1 MKELSL
7 SELEIGMVLARD
19 VYDPYRNHLLP
30 EGTTIN
36 EEVLKILNTLSIAK
50 FYVEG
55 NVPAGTDRGP
65 DEPSYAERVKASPE
79 FQAFKQSY
87 ELQLDSFRQVI
98 NNVVEQNTR
107 LDIKSLLQQSLEI
120 ATLGQ
125 DKTDLLTMLQNM
137 KEYDD
142 STYAHCLNV
151 ALLCNLFAGWLHYS
165 QERIELTTT
174 CGLFHDLGKLLV
186 PHEILTKPA
195 KLTEN
200 EYEAVQKHP
209 IDGYC
214 LLMNSGINVH
224 VQNAVL
230 MHHER
235 MDGSGYPLQK
245 KGDEIDKYARIVAI
259 ADVYDAMTAVRVY
272 RDAMC
277 PFKVIEVFE
286 SEGFEKYD
294 VEFLPVILGNIAN
307 TYIQHRCRLSDG
319 REGTIIYINPEK
331 LSRPTIQCGDQYVKL
346 AEFSDLKVEKLL

>member
-1 MKELSL
+1 MKQLTVSQ
-7 SELEIGMVLARD
+7 LEIGMVLARD

-30 EGTTIN
+30 EGTKIT
-36 EEVLKILNTLSIAK
+36 EEVFKILKTLSITE
-50 FYVEG
+50 FFVEDNG
-55 NVPAGTDRGP
+55 ISETGP
-65 DEPSYAERVKASPE
+65 DSAEPSYAERVKASPE
-79 FQAFKQSY
+79 FQEFKQNY

-98 NNVVEQNTR
+98 NSVVEQNTR
-107 LDIKSLLQQSLEI
+107 LDIKPLLQQALDI

-142 STYAHCLNV
+142 STYAHCINV
-151 ALLCNLFAGWLHYS
+151 ALLCNLFAGWLHYN

-186 PHEILTKPA
+186 PHDILTKPA
-195 KLTEN
+195 KLTDN
-200 EYEAVQKHP
+200 EFEAIQKHP

-277 PFKVIEVFE
+277 PFKVIEIFE

-319 REGTIIYINPEK
+319 REGTIIYINTEK
-331 LSRPTIQCGDQYVKL
+331 LSRPMVQCDGQYVNL
-346 AEFSDLKVEKLL
+346 AEFPDLKVEKLL